1 MKVESRP
8 GLIQET
14 SQELDHSKKQY
25 NSSMIHETRPDCSTK
40 NLLNS
45 ARYNSAIVAANSQKQ
60 YI

>member
-1 MKVESRP
+1 
-8 GLIQET
+8 
-14 SQELDHSKKQY
+14 
-25 NSSMIHETRPDCSTK
+25 MIHETRPDCSTK